1 MEGIREVIIGGLLP
15 AILFG
20 AGSILQ
26 KAGNKIGIAQSH
38 YLISFAAGIIAAG
51 VISFLVVKG
60 GTFSFKAG
68 AFAAGHG
75 LLFGAGFALIGFGI
89 VVFNMPI
96 SKIVPL
102 VNMSALVA
110 VALGLVVFKEYAG
123 VNVFNL
129 LAGAILIVA
138 GGILVGKS

>member
-1 MEGIREVIIGGLLP
+1 MEGIKGIIIGGLLP
-15 AILFG
+15 AMLFG

-26 KAGNKIGIAQSH
+26 KAGNRIGIAQSH
-38 YLISFAAGIIAAG
+38 YLFSFATGIIAAG
-51 VISFLVVKG
+51 VVSFFVMKSG
-60 GTFSFKAG
+60 PISFKAG

-75 LLFGAGFALIGFGI
+75 FLFGAGFVLMGVGI

-110 VALGLVVFKEYAG
+110 VALGLVVFKEYAS
-123 VNVFNL
+123 VNAFNL
-129 LAGAILIVA
+129 LAGAVLIVA
-138 GGILVGKS
+138 GGILVGKA

>member
-1 MEGIREVIIGGLLP
+1 MEGIRGVIIGGLLP

-38 YLISFAAGIIAAG
+38 YLISFATGIITAG
-51 VISFLVVKG
+51 VVSFFVMKNSP
-60 GTFSFKAG
+60 FSLKAG

-75 LLFGAGFALIGFGI
+75 LLFGAGFALIGVGI

-102 VNMSALVA
+102 VNMSALVV
-110 VALGLVVFKEYAG
+110 VALGFFVFKEYSE